1 MALDEFGLIET
12 FFRRTAPAAA
22 GVRAGIGDDCALLAV
37 DPAGVLAITTD
48 TLVADVHFPAA
59 AAAFDIGQ
67 RALRVNLSDLAAMG
81 AVPRWCLLALTLP
94 AADPDWLAAFSAG
107 LFAAADAHGCALV
120 GGDTTR
126 GPLALTITALGEVPA
141 DAALCRSG
149 ARGGDLVFVTGE
161 LGGAAAALAQMTEAG
176 SCRAADAGLNAR
188 YWYPEPRVREG
199 VALRG
204 IATAAIDISDGLVAD
219 LGHLAHESGVGA
231 ELELAALP
239 LCAAAEAHFGTP
251 QARAWALGGGD
262 DYELCFTVPPAR
274 LPALEAAVRA
284 GQLRAQPVGRLVASA
299 GVRVRDGAGQ
309 ILTPTESGY
318 RHF

>member
-12 FFRRTAPAAA
+12 FFRRPAPAA
-22 GVRAGIGDDCALLAV
+22 GVRAGIGDDGALLAV

-48 TLVADVHFPAA
+48 TLVADVHFPVA

-107 LFAAADAHGCALV
+107 LFVVADAHGCALV

-141 DAALCRSG
+141 DAALRRSG
-149 ARGGDLVFVTGE
+149 ACEGDWVFVTGE

-176 SCRAADAGLNAR
+176 SCRAADADLNAR

-199 VALRG
+199 VALRLG
-204 IATAAIDISDGLVAD
+204 ATAMTDISDGLVAD
-219 LGHLAHESGVGA
+219 LGHIAAASGVDIDLRSADIDVPAQMSDIGQAVGVDPLHWVLTGGEDHAIVAVFPRDVKLPARWRVIGEVRTPAGRTPQVTVDGA
-231 ELELAALP
+231 PWDKAGGWD
-239 LCAAAEAHFGTP
+239 HFGDE
-251 QARAWALGGGD
+251 Q
-262 DYELCFTVPPAR
+262 
-274 LPALEAAVRA
+274 
-284 GQLRAQPVGRLVASA
+284 
-299 GVRVRDGAGQ
+299 
-309 ILTPTESGY
+309 
-318 RHF
+318 